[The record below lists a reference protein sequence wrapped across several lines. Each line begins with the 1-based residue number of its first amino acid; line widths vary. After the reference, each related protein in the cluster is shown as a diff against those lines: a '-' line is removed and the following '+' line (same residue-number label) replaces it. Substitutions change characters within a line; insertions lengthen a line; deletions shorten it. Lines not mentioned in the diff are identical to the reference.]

1 MSELTPREIND
12 FWLRGVLPTAARAA
26 CVTQEELERLKILQR
41 HLREYEKLRQRVR
54 DKYLNGAPV
63 VAGELSLEATETEQR
78 SFSFESLS
86 AVIGPEETQ
95 RLKNQLEPKRVI
107 RLSVIDSP
115 TSSES

>member
-12 FWLRGVLPTAARAA
+12 FWLRGVLPTATRAV

-54 DKYLNGAPV
+54 DKYLSGAPV

-86 AVIGPEETQ
+86 ALIGPEETQ
-95 RLKNQLEPKRVI
+95 RLKNQLEPKRVV

-115 TSSES
+115 TSSE